1 MEQTVAV
8 VQQGRGER
16 ECHSSPGGLG
26 MEAEALK
33 LVGLLPS
40 FRLAHMAH
48 NKMIALSI
56 SIFLFV
62 LDGSIF
68 VSFQKRFLSVQL
80 RAIVFPGLQLNMR
93 VFFIAACICPPC
105 LYMSIS

>member
-1 MEQTVAV
+1 
-8 VQQGRGER
+8 
-16 ECHSSPGGLG
+16 

-62 LDGSIF
+62 LDGSVF

-105 LYMSIS
+105 LYMSVS

>member
-68 VSFQKRFLSVQL
+68 VSFQKRFLSVQR
-80 RAIVFPGLQLNMR
+80 RAIVFPGLQLSMR

-105 LYMSIS
+105 LYMSVS